1 MEFDEQMNRF
11 RCASRELFNHYFR
24 VLDPYNNDGWLLEER
39 FSLVEAALFEQLVAA
54 CVALP
59 SVPWGTHQP
68 AIRVALRHGDFAPI
82 MVNRD
87 IDSGYWDFPIKELTK
102 DAQLS
107 FVRFFDW
114 DLLAVRDN
122 QYVRVVVDAWPQHPE
137 VVGKHALVEAQYVVF
152 RAAGANPSYMDSPHL
167 RRD

>member
-1 MEFDEQMNRF
+1 MDIDELMNRF

-24 VLDPYNNDGWLLEER
+24 VLDPYNNNGWLEER
-39 FSLVEAALFEQLVAA
+39 FSEVEAVLFEQLVAA
-54 CVALP
+54 PAALP
-59 SVPWGTHQP
+59 RAAWRTHRP

-82 MVNRD
+82 MVNRET
-87 IDSGYWDFPIKELTK
+87 DSGYWDFPINEVTK

-122 QYVRVVVDAWPQHPE
+122 QYVRVVIDAWPQHPE
-137 VVGKHALVEAQYVVF
+137 AAGKHALVEAQYVVF
-152 RAAGANPSYMDSPHL
+152 RGAGA
-167 RRD
+167 